1 MKVPSIV
8 TKADAPNQTSSTPC
22 LRPLR
27 NSCKAY
33 VGFVPLMLHFS
44 SSSVASTP
52 TIAERELLKK
62 MNCHRVF
69 LTLLM
74 AVASRRRGGVSA
86 APLKLFPSY
95 LVFQTHKVIAPIPSQ
110 VII

>member
-1 MKVPSIV
+1 MRDSERCTQSDVLY
-8 TKADAPNQTSSTPC
+8 PC

-33 VGFVPLMLHFS
+33 AGFVPLMLHFS

-52 TIAERELLKK
+52 TIADGELLKK

-69 LTLLM
+69 LTLIM
-74 AVASRRRGGVSA
+74 AMASRRSGDVSA
-86 APLKLFPSY
+86 APSKLFPSY
-95 LVFQTHKVIAPIPSQ
+95 LVFQTPKVIAPIPSPV
-110 VII
+110 VI

>member
-1 MKVPSIV
+1 MRDSERCTQSDVLYPR
-8 TKADAPNQTSSTPC
+8 

-33 VGFVPLMLHFS
+33 AGVVPLMLHLS
-44 SSSVASTP
+44 SLSVASTP
-52 TIAERELLKK
+52 TVAEPELLKNI
-62 MNCHRVF
+62 NCHRVF

-74 AVASRRRGGVSA
+74 AMASRRSGGVSA

-95 LVFQTHKVIAPIPSQ
+95 LVFQTHKVIAPLPSQ
-110 VII
+110 VIV

>member
-1 MKVPSIV
+1 MP
-8 TKADAPNQTSSTPC
+8 DAPNQTSSTPV
-22 LRPLR
+22 LGPLR

-33 VGFVPLMLHFS
+33 AAFIPLMLHLS
-44 SSSVASTP
+44 SLSVASTP

-62 MNCHRVF
+62 INCHRVF
-69 LTLLM
+69 LTLIM
-74 AVASRRRGGVSA
+74 AVASRRSGDVSA

-95 LVFQTHKVIAPIPSQ
+95 LVFQTRKVTAPIASQ